1 MLVATTPN
9 ASLRVVDT
17 VEGMSRSFAN
27 SVVAIVGASGGL
39 GTQFVEQL
47 RAEGAQ
53 LLLAGPHPERLTP
66 LCGPGDV
73 VVPLD
78 LRDARA
84 GDTLAGVATELGRLD
99 GVINAAGVVAFGGL
113 AELDD
118 VILEELFLIDVLGPL
133 WLTKRV
139 APLLSASNGWLVHI
153 SGVIAESPLPNMAAY
168 SAAKAAISAA
178 NRALHRELR
187 RQNIFVCDARPPH
200 TETGLATRALA
211 GTAPR
216 FPPGAQ
222 PSAVA
227 ARILQGVRD
236 GVPELAGADFA

>member
-1 MLVATTPN
+1 
-9 ASLRVVDT
+9 
-17 VEGMSRSFAN
+17 MSRSFAN
-27 SVVAIVGASGGL
+27 SVVAIIGAGGGL

-47 RAEGAQ
+47 RADGAR

-66 LCGPGDV
+66 LSRPGDAV
-73 VVPLD
+73 VGLD
-78 LRDARA
+78 LRDCSA
-84 GDTLAGVATELGRLD
+84 GDALVSAANEMGRLD
-99 GVINAAGVVAFGGL
+99 GVVNAAGVVAFGPL

-118 VILEELFLIDVLGPL
+118 VVLEELFLVDVLGPL

-139 APLLSASNGWLVHI
+139 APLLSASNGWIVHV
-153 SGVIAESPLPNMAAY
+153 SGVIAESPMPNMMAY

-216 FPPGAQ
+216 FPPGAE
-222 PSAVA
+222 PGSVV

-236 GVPELAGADFA
+236 GVPELAGADFS